1 MNHHIKA
8 AAWAAF
14 VVQMFVLPPCAAQDP
29 KPKPPENPVQQP
41 DPLAELKKRMKA
53 RYADLERLRDD
64 GKVGETWN
72 GEVAVVNAADES
84 EKVDPKS
91 PTSPTIG
98 AFVGTENSD
107 RKQLYAL
114 LAKELKTTATEV
126 AKQNGLRNIDKAD
139 PDHWL
144 KLEDKRW
151 IQRKDVKAKRDEKEA
166 EKKAGTAGD
175 PRRKG

>member
-14 VVQMFVLPPCAAQDP
+14 VVHLFVMAPCAAQDP
-29 KPKPPENPVQQP
+29 KPKPPETPVQQP
-41 DPLAELKKRMKA
+41 DPLAELKKKMKA

-72 GEVAVVNAADES
+72 GEVAVVKAVHAS

-98 AFVGTENSD
+98 AFVDTENSD

-114 LAKELKTTATEV
+114 LAKELKITAAEV
-126 AKQNGLRNIDKAD
+126 AKQNGLRTIDKAD
-139 PDHWL
+139 SDHWL
-144 KLEDKRW
+144 KLEDGRW
-151 IQRKDVKAKRDEKEA
+151 IQRKDVKAKKDEKES
-166 EKKAGTAGD
+166 EKKDGTAGD
-175 PRRKG
+175 QRRKG